1 MGVKDEMNKRE
12 SIKDIRPWGNFVQ
25 YAYNEKCTVKIIE
38 VNPGQRLSSQSH
50 EKRDEL
56 WVILDRGLRVELDD
70 RVIDTEPGDEIV
82 IGKNTKHRLSSI
94 GEKARLLEISFGDFD
109 ENDIKRFDDDYGRV
123 AP

>member
-1 MGVKDEMNKRE
+1 MGANDGLNKRE
-12 SIKDIRPWGNFVQ
+12 SLKDIRPWGNFVQ
-25 YAYNEKCTVKIIE
+25 YAHNEKCTVKIIE
-38 VNPGQRLSSQSH
+38 VNPGQRLSYQSH

-56 WVILDRGLRVELDD
+56 WVIIDRGLRVELDD

-82 IGKNTKHRLSSI
+82 IERNTKHRLSCI

>member
-1 MGVKDEMNKRE
+1 MNERE

-25 YAYNEKCTVKIIE
+25 YAHNEKCTVKIIE
-38 VNPGQRLSSQSH
+38 VNPGQRLSYQSH

-56 WVILDRGLRVELDD
+56 WVILDSGLRVELND
-70 RVIDTEPGDEIV
+70 RVIDTKPGDEIV
-82 IGKNTKHRLSSI
+82 IERHTKHRLSSV

-109 ENDIKRFDDDYGRV
+109 ENDIKRFSDDYGRS